1 MEVLTMKKV
10 FKFYSVIWAVLLAL
24 FNVISFVSVGWAGI
38 EKYTPSFWIGYA
50 FITLSFIGQ
59 IVCAYFA
66 LKDND
71 IKKTF
76 YNVSLIAASYT
87 GLILSFVFGGL
98 CMIISPLPYWVGIIL
113 CAIVLGFN
121 ITAVVKATAAI
132 DIVSGIDEK
141 VKESTLFIKSLT
153 VDAESLMSRAK
164 SENIKAECKK
174 VYEAVRYS
182 DPMSND
188 AFVSV
193 ESDITIKFSKF
204 SEAVVSEDSEAVVTL
219 AEEIIILLG
228 DRNKKCKLLK

>member
-1 MEVLTMKKV
+1 MEASKMKKI
-10 FKFYSVIWAVLLAL
+10 FKVYSIIWVIILAL
-24 FNVISFVSVGWAGI
+24 FNVISFVSVEWAGI
-38 EKYTPSFWIGYA
+38 PKYTPSFWVGYT

-71 IKKTF
+71 NKKTF
-76 YNVSLIAASYT
+76 YNVSLISTSYT

-113 CAIVLGFN
+113 CAIVLAFN
-121 ITAVVKATAAI
+121 IIAVVKATAAI
-132 DIVSGIDEK
+132 YVVGGIDKK

-153 VDAESLMSRAK
+153 VDAENLMSRAK
-164 SENIKAECKK
+164 SEIIKAECKK

-188 AFVSV
+188 ALISI
-193 ESDITIKFSKF
+193 ESDITIKFSKL
-204 SEAVVSEDSEAVVTL
+204 SEAVISEDSKTVVTL
-219 AEEIIILLG
+219 SDEIIILLG
-228 DRNKKCKLLK
+228 DRNKKCRLLK

>member
-1 MEVLTMKKV
+1 MKKV

-38 EKYTPSFWIGYA
+38 SKYTPSFWIGYA

-66 LKDND
+66 LKDDD

-98 CMIISPLPYWVGIIL
+98 CMIISLLPYWVGILL
-113 CAIVLGFN
+113 CAIVLGIN
-121 ITAVVKATAAI
+121 VIAIIKASAVV
-132 DIVSGIDEK
+132 DIVSSIDEK
-141 VKESTLFIKSLT
+141 AKESTFFIKSLT

-164 SENIKAECKK
+164 SETIKAECKK
-174 VYEAVRYS
+174 VYEAIRYS
-182 DPMSND
+182 DPMSNG
-188 AFVSV
+188 ALVSI
-193 ESDITIKFSKF
+193 ESEITIKFSNF
-204 SEAVVSEDSEAVVTL
+204 SDAVVSDKFNVASECATELV
-219 AEEIIILLG
+219 ILI
-228 DRNKKCKLLK
+228 DERNKKCKLLK

>member
-1 MEVLTMKKV
+1 MKKV
-10 FKFYSVIWAVLLAL
+10 FRFYSAVWAILLAI

-38 EKYTPSFWIGYA
+38 PKYTPSFWIGYV
-50 FITLSFIGQ
+50 FITLSFVGQ

-66 LKDND
+66 LKDDD

-76 YNVSLIAASYT
+76 YNVSLISTSYT
-87 GLILSFVFGGL
+87 GLILSFIFGGL
-98 CMIISPLPYWVGIIL
+98 CMLISPLPYWVGIIL

-121 ITAVVKATAAI
+121 IIAVVKATAVI
-132 DIVSGIDEK
+132 DIASGIDEK

-182 DPMSND
+182 DPISNG
-188 AFVSV
+188 ALTSI
-193 ESDITIKFSKF
+193 ESDITIKFSKL
-204 SEAVVSEDSEAVVTL
+204 SDAVVSEDSAAVVTL
-219 AEEIIILLG
+219 ADEITILLG

>member
-1 MEVLTMKKV
+1 MKKV

-38 EKYTPSFWIGYA
+38 SKYTPSFWIGYA

-98 CMIISPLPYWVGIIL
+98 CMIISLLPYWVGILL
-113 CAIVLGFN
+113 CAIVLGIN
-121 ITAVVKATAAI
+121 VIAVIKASAVV
-132 DIVSGIDEK
+132 DIVSSIDEK
-141 VKESTLFIKSLT
+141 TKESTLFIKSLT

-164 SENIKAECKK
+164 SETIKAECKK

-188 AFVSV
+188 ALASI
-193 ESDITIKFSKF
+193 ESEITITFAKL
-204 SEAVVSEDSEAVVTL
+204 SEAVVDNNFETVSEFTS
-219 AEEIIILLG
+219 EIIVLLG

>member
-1 MEVLTMKKV
+1 MKKV

-38 EKYTPSFWIGYA
+38 SKYTPSFWIGYA

-59 IVCAYFA
+59 IVCAYFG

-98 CMIISPLPYWVGIIL
+98 CMIISLLPYWVGILL
-113 CAIVLGFN
+113 CAIVLGIN
-121 ITAVVKATAAI
+121 VIAIIKASAVV
-132 DIVSGIDEK
+132 DIVSSIDEK
-141 VKESTLFIKSLT
+141 AKENTFFIKSLT

-164 SENIKAECKK
+164 SETIKAECKK
-174 VYEAVRYS
+174 VYEAIRYS
-182 DPMSND
+182 DPMSNG
-188 AFVSV
+188 ALVSI
-193 ESDITIKFSKF
+193 ESEITIKFSNF
-204 SEAVVSEDSEAVVTL
+204 SDAVVSDKFNVASECATELV
-219 AEEIIILLG
+219 ILI
-228 DRNKKCKLLK
+228 DERNKKCKLLK

>member
-1 MEVLTMKKV
+1 MKKV

-38 EKYTPSFWIGYA
+38 PKYKPSFWIGYV

-66 LKDND
+66 LKDDD

-76 YNVSLIAASYT
+76 YNVSLISTSYT

-113 CAIVLGFN
+113 CAIVLAIN
-121 ITAVVKATAAI
+121 IIAVIKASAAV
-132 DIVSGIDEK
+132 DIVSKIDDK
-141 VKESTLFIKSLT
+141 VKTKAFFIKSLT
-153 VDAESLMSRAK
+153 VDAESLISRAK
-164 SENIKAECKK
+164 SEIIKAECKK

-182 DPMSND
+182 DLMSND
-188 AFVSV
+188 ALVSI

-204 SEAVVSEDSEAVVTL
+204 SEAVISEDSETVVTL
-219 AEEIIILLG
+219 ADEIIILLG

>member
-1 MEVLTMKKV
+1 MKKV
-10 FKFYSVIWAVLLAL
+10 FKFYSIIWAVLLAL

-38 EKYTPSFWIGYA
+38 SKYTPSFWIGYA

-98 CMIISPLPYWVGIIL
+98 CMLLSPLPYWVGIIL
-113 CAIVLGFN
+113 CTIILGFN
-121 ITAVVKATAAI
+121 VIAVVKATAAI
-132 DIVSGIDEK
+132 DIVGGIDKK
-141 VKESTLFIKSLT
+141 VKEKTLFIKSLT
-153 VDAESLMSRAK
+153 VDAETLMSRAK
-164 SENIKAECKK
+164 SETIKAECKK

-188 AFVSV
+188 ALASI
-193 ESDITIKFSKF
+193 EGDITIKFSKL
-204 SEAVVSEDSEAVVTL
+204 SEAVISENSGTVVTL
-219 AEEIIILLG
+219 ADEIIILLG

>member
-1 MEVLTMKKV
+1 MKKI
-10 FKFYSVIWAVLLAL
+10 FKVYSIIWVIILAL
-24 FNVISFVSVGWAGI
+24 FNVISFVSVEWAGI
-38 EKYTPSFWIGYA
+38 PKYTPSFWVGYT

-71 IKKTF
+71 NKKTF
-76 YNVSLIAASYT
+76 YNVSLISTSYT

-113 CAIVLGFN
+113 CAIVLAFN
-121 ITAVVKATAAI
+121 IIAVVKATAAI
-132 DIVSGIDEK
+132 YVVGGIDKK

-153 VDAESLMSRAK
+153 VDAENLMSRAK
-164 SENIKAECKK
+164 SEIIKAECKK

-188 AFVSV
+188 ALISI
-193 ESDITIKFSKF
+193 ESDITIKFSKL
-204 SEAVVSEDSEAVVTL
+204 SEAVISEDSKTVVTL
-219 AEEIIILLG
+219 SDEIIILLG
-228 DRNKKCKLLK
+228 DRNKKCRLLK

>member
-1 MEVLTMKKV
+1 MKKV
-10 FKFYSVIWAVLLAL
+10 FKFYSAVWAILLAL
-24 FNVISFVSVGWAGI
+24 FNVISFVSVGWAEI
-38 EKYTPSFWIGYA
+38 PKYTPSFWVGYT

-76 YNVSLIAASYT
+76 YNVSLISTSYT

-113 CAIVLGFN
+113 CAIVLAFN
-121 ITAVVKATAAI
+121 IIAVVKATAAI
-132 DIVSGIDEK
+132 DIVGGIDKK
-141 VKESTLFIKSLT
+141 VKEDTFFIKSLT
-153 VDAESLMSRAK
+153 VDAESLISRAK

-182 DPMSND
+182 DPMSNN
-188 AFVSV
+188 ALASI
-193 ESDITIKFSKF
+193 EEDIAIKFPRF
-204 SEAVVSEDSEAVVTL
+204 SEAVISEDLETVVML
-219 AEEIIILLG
+219 ADEIIVLLG

>member
-1 MEVLTMKKV
+1 MKKV

-24 FNVISFVSVGWAGI
+24 FNVISFLSVGWAGI
-38 EKYTPSFWIGYA
+38 PQYTPSFWIGYA

-66 LKDND
+66 LKDDD

-98 CMIISPLPYWVGIIL
+98 CMIISLLPYWVGILL
-113 CAIVLGFN
+113 CAIVLGIN
-121 ITAVVKATAAI
+121 VIAVIKASAVV
-132 DIVSGIDEK
+132 DIVSSIDEK
-141 VKESTLFIKSLT
+141 AKESTFFIKSLT

-164 SENIKAECKK
+164 SETIKAECKK

-182 DPMSND
+182 DPMSNG
-188 AFVSV
+188 ALVSI
-193 ESDITIKFSKF
+193 ESEITIKFSNF
-204 SEAVVSEDSEAVVTL
+204 SDAVVSDKFNVASECATELV
-219 AEEIIILLG
+219 ILI
-228 DRNKKCKLLK
+228 DERNKKCKLLK

>member
-1 MEVLTMKKV
+1 MKKV

-38 EKYTPSFWIGYA
+38 SKYTPSFWIGYA

-98 CMIISPLPYWVGIIL
+98 CMIISLLPYWVGILL
-113 CAIVLGFN
+113 CAIVLGIN
-121 ITAVVKATAAI
+121 VIAIIKASAVV
-132 DIVSGIDEK
+132 DIVSSIDEK
-141 VKESTLFIKSLT
+141 AKESTFFIKSLT

-164 SENIKAECKK
+164 SETIKAECKK
-174 VYEAVRYS
+174 VYEAIRYS
-182 DPMSND
+182 DPMSNG
-188 AFVSV
+188 ALVSI
-193 ESDITIKFSKF
+193 ESEITIKFSNF
-204 SEAVVSEDSEAVVTL
+204 SDAVVSDKFNVASECATELV
-219 AEEIIILLG
+219 ILI
-228 DRNKKCKLLK
+228 DERNKKCKLLK

>member
-1 MEVLTMKKV
+1 MKKV

-38 EKYTPSFWIGYA
+38 SKYTPSFWIGYA

-76 YNVSLIAASYT
+76 YNVSLITASYT

-98 CMIISPLPYWVGIIL
+98 CMIISLLPYWVGILL
-113 CAIVLGFN
+113 CAIVLGIN
-121 ITAVVKATAAI
+121 VIAIIKASAVV
-132 DIVSGIDEK
+132 DIVSSIDEK
-141 VKESTLFIKSLT
+141 AKESTFFIKSLT

-164 SENIKAECKK
+164 SETIKAECKK
-174 VYEAVRYS
+174 VYEAIRYS
-182 DPMSND
+182 DPMSNG
-188 AFVSV
+188 ALVSI
-193 ESDITIKFSKF
+193 ESEITIKFSNF
-204 SEAVVSEDSEAVVTL
+204 SDAVVSDKFNVASECATELV
-219 AEEIIILLG
+219 ILI
-228 DRNKKCKLLK
+228 DERNKKCKLLK